1 MRDASG
7 CQVLSAKVKT
17 GREFGFPP
25 MESGRGLG
33 ISSSDPLRAS
43 GHQRGS
49 RVRPTG
55 KHPYLKL
62 DFYIEKT
69 KHVHMVYTI

>member
-33 ISSSDPLRAS
+33 ISSSDPSELQVTSAEAVFVQQES
-43 GHQRGS
+43 IL
-49 RVRPTG
+49 T
-55 KHPYLKL
+55 
-62 DFYIEKT
+62 
-69 KHVHMVYTI
+69 